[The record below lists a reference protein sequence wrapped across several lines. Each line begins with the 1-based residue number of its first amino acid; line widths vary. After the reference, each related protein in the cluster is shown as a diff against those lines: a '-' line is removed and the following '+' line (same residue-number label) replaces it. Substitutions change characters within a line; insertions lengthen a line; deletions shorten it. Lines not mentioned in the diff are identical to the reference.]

1 MNLIEDMVEKAQLV
15 QRPAMKS
22 GDTVR
27 VHVKVREGDKERIQV
42 FEGMVIGMHRG
53 GIRASF
59 TVRKVSFGRESSA
72 SSRCLADHRQGR
84 GDRSAQVRRAKLN
97 FLRNLRGKAARMKE
111 RSARSDRA
119 APNGIGFALRTRSAG
134 GTCPPARRARSKT
147 ASIASA
153 TLGWPGSTKSVARAW
168 QGRWLS
174 ASSCSIPGARP
185 RPARFQAA
193 DARGARTA
201 ESPHPARRARLGDR
215 WAEPDEI
222 DTINIHQ
229 ASLRAMARCVMTLDP
244 LPSAVL
250 VDGFAIPGLPL
261 PQRAIIGGDRQC
273 AAIAAASI
281 VAKVAR
287 DRLMESLHDAD
298 PRYGFDRHKGYATPE
313 HLAAVSRHGYS
324 PVHRRSF
331 LCRAFH
337 TPTLFDTIE

>member
-1 MNLIEDMVEKAQLV
+1 MRTLENALRRVGFMNVAGVDEVGRGCLAGPVAVGVVVLDPR
-15 QRPAMKS
+15 RPVPGLRDSKLLTAEA
-22 GDTVR
+22 
-27 VHVKVREGDKERIQV
+27 RERLSVRIQ
-42 FEGMVIGMHRG
+42 RD
-53 GIRASF
+53 A
-59 TVRKVSFGRESSA
+59 
-72 SSRCLADHRQGR
+72 LAWAVG
-84 GDRSAQVRRAKLN
+84 
-97 FLRNLRGKAARMKE
+97 
-111 RSARSDRA
+111 
-119 APNGIGFALRTRSAG
+119 
-134 GTCPPARRARSKT
+134 
-147 ASIASA
+147 
-153 TLGWPGSTKSVARAW
+153 
-168 QGRWLS
+168 
-174 ASSCSIPGARP
+174 
-185 RPARFQAA
+185 
-193 DARGARTA
+193 
-201 ESPHPARRARLGDR
+201 

-222 DTINIHQ
+222 DTVNIHQ
-229 ASLRAMARCVMTLDP
+229 ASLRAMARCVMALDP

-324 PVHRRSF
+324 CVHRRSF